1 MFVFMRVMM
10 RLLGEQDKTSS
21 QAVVATKTAANSND
35 EEQSMDVDEQAE
47 DGGTGDPVPEDNS
60 QNADEEDDA
69 EVARV
74 SSRIQKLAAAGKIKS
89 FAEKDLSRNQSKN
102 TGTSRR
108 NQGN

>member
-1 MFVFMRVMM
+1 M

-35 EEQSMDVDEQAE
+35 VEQSMDVDERAE
-47 DGGTGDPVPEDNS
+47 DGIGDPVPEDNS

-69 EVARV
+69 GVARV